1 MKSTIFKMKK
11 KWFYSVTIIC
21 LWEKLLFLVTFCW
34 VAGGNFF
41 VKSCFRIRYNTDPD
55 PVSLLGSNRLRVQ
68 KAVFPKMGKCIAK
81 HLLVLLSFDPH
92 PPCGSGPPEPE
103 AFHNMDSDPPC
114 GSGPKSHTPVIRIRI
129 HNSASLPLIV
139 FVLCICTV

>member
-92 PPCGSGPPEPE
+92 PPCGSGPPE